1 MANGLEMKVIAT
13 DPYASPEIAESNNVT
28 LVPTLPA
35 VLANCDF
42 LTIHT
47 PLIASTRGM
56 ISKAELASM
65 KRGSRILNVAR
76 GGMIDEAAL
85 LEALESG
92 HIAGAGID
100 VFTTEP
106 PTADGT
112 AAKLVAHPR
121 VVATPHLGASTIE
134 AQENV
139 ALDVCEQVL
148 EILRGGLPR
157 AAVNA
162 PIILPEEYRKLQ
174 PFVQLVEKMG
184 NLYIQHYKQ
193 PHQTF
198 DLIYEGEVSDITNTK
213 PLYASLV
220 RGLTKGISSTSSVN
234 IVNANLVAK
243 ERGIVINEQH
253 SRDTVMH
260 SYSSLVTLRARPTR
274 LPSRQASQERSVASI
289 AKPPAA
295 TATTASGNDH
305 IISGYCSASTA
316 YISRIGRF
324 STSFVPQGTLL
335 ICHNYDSPGK
345 IGVVGSMLGRRG
357 VNIRFMSVA
366 PLTFDVEENFKNEA
380 LMILGLD
387 QEVGDEE
394 LKQLGAADGL
404 LSAAVITL

>member
-1 MANGLEMKVIAT
+1 MANGLGMKVIAT
-13 DPYASPEIAESNNVT
+13 DPYASPEIAEKNNVT
-28 LVPTLPA
+28 LLPALPA
-35 VLANCDF
+35 VLASCDF

-47 PLIASTRGM
+47 PLIASTKGM
-56 ISKAELASM
+56 ISTAELASM

-106 PTADGT
+106 PTADGA

-121 VVATPHLGASTIE
+121 VVSTPHLGASTIE

-139 ALDVCEQVL
+139 ALDVCDQVL
-148 EILRGGLPR
+148 EILQGGLPR

-184 NLYIQHYKQ
+184 HLYTQHYKQ

-198 DLIYEGEVSDITNTK
+198 DLIYEGELCDITNTK
-213 PLYASLV
+213 PLYASLI
-220 RGLTKGISSTSSVN
+220 RGLTMGISSRVGVN

-243 ERGIVINEQH
+243 ERGIVVNEQH
-253 SRDTVMH
+253 SRDPVEHT
-260 SYSSLVTLRARPTR
+260 YSSLVTLRARPTR
-274 LPSRQASQERSVASI
+274 LPSRHPSQDRSVASI
-289 AKPPAA
+289 AMTP
-295 TATTASGNDH
+295 ATTAASSSDH
-305 IISGYCSASTA
+305 IISGFCSASTA

-324 STSFVPQGTLL
+324 STSFIPQGTLL

-345 IGVVGSMLGRRG
+345 IGVVGSVLGKAG

-366 PLTFDVEENFKNEA
+366 PVTFHIEENFKNEA

-394 LKQLGAADGL
+394 LKQLGAGDGI
-404 LSAAVITL
+404 LSAALVTL

>member
-13 DPYASPEIAESNNVT
+13 DPYASPEIAEANNVA

-35 VLANCDF
+35 VLASCDF

-65 KRGSRILNVAR
+65 KKGSRILNVAR

-106 PTADGT
+106 PAADGT
-112 AAKLVAHPR
+112 AAKLLAHPR

-139 ALDVCEQVL
+139 ALDVCDQVL

-174 PFVQLVEKMG
+174 PFVKLVEKMG
-184 NLYIQHYKQ
+184 DLYTQHYKQ

-198 DLIYEGEVSDITNTK
+198 DLIYEGEIANITNTK
-213 PLYASLV
+213 PLYASLI
-220 RGLTKGISSTSSVN
+220 RGLTKGISAPAGVN
-234 IVNANLVAK
+234 IVNASLVAK
-243 ERGIVINEQH
+243 ERGIVIHEQH
-253 SRDTVMH
+253 SRDPVVHT
-260 SYSSLVTLRARPTR
+260 YSSLVTLRARLAR
-274 LPSRQASQERSVASI
+274 LPSRQPSQDRSVA
-289 AKPPAA
+289 PFVM
-295 TATTASGNDH
+295 TATPTDDH
-305 IISGYCSASTA
+305 IISGFCSDSAV
-316 YISRIGRF
+316 YISRLGRF
-324 STSFVPQGTLL
+324 STSFIPQGTLL

-345 IGVVGSMLGRRG
+345 IGAVGSLLGKVG
-357 VNIRFMSVA
+357 VNIGFMSVA
-366 PLTFDVEENFKNEA
+366 PLTFDMGGDVENEA

-387 QEVGDEE
+387 REVGDVE
-394 LKQLGAADGL
+394 LKQLMAGEGIF
-404 LSAAVITL
+404 SVVQVTL